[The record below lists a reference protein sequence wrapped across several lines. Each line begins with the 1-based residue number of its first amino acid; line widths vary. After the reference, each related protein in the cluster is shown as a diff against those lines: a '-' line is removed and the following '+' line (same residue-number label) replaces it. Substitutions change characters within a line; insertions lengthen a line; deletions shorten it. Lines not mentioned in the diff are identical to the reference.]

1 VSLLRNV
8 SITVA
13 GYYVSTGAAALSALV
28 VASALGPRG
37 AGVFALARV
46 VPAVIAALL
55 GAGITIST
63 PYLVAARKYPAPAV
77 AETTLALGLLLG
89 ALGWGAWTVVGEVLR
104 PHFYTELPPL
114 GGLVLGLAIP
124 LNLFRNYFNSIQ
136 QGLETFVEAN
146 VVTCADDV
154 GTLLLVLPLVWG
166 DVGAGDRLVV
176 LAPTGGVLLSC
187 IVATVLLW
195 RRGIRPRPRLHWPIA
210 AESLRLG
217 LKGHVGRI
225 ANLLTWRLDV
235 MILAALTSVETVG
248 CYAVASK
255 AAELFR
261 PLSASLSFV
270 LRPVI
275 ARMSEWEAR
284 ARGVLLYRR
293 TFVLNLVAVLVM
305 AVVGRPLI
313 VGLFGEEFASAVPA
327 FQILLIGLAA
337 HGADGVLSGYNVGIG
352 RPELNTYTALV
363 GLLVTLVGDLALIP
377 PYGLVGAAIA
387 SSAAYTAKAATFTA
401 VFLAVSGASWRQL
414 VGLKEYDAE
423 PA

>member
-1 VSLLRNV
+1 VSLVRNV

-28 VASALGPRG
+28 VASALGARG

-55 GAGITIST
+55 GAGLTISI
-63 PYLVAARKYPAPAV
+63 PYLVAARKYPVKAV

-89 ALGWGAWTVVGEVLR
+89 GLGWGAWTLVGEVLG

-124 LNLFRNYFNSIQ
+124 LNLLRNYLNSIQ

-154 GTLLLVLPLVWG
+154 GALLLVLPLLWSDHG
-166 DVGAGDRLVV
+166 GERTVV

-187 IVATVLLW
+187 VVGTVLLW
-195 RRGIRPRPRLHWPIA
+195 RRGIRPRPRLDGPIA
-210 AESLRLG
+210 ADALRLG

-235 MILAALTSVETVG
+235 MILATLTSVETVG

-275 ARMSEWEAR
+275 ARMSVWEAR

-313 VGLFGEEFASAVPA
+313 IGLFGEEFASAVPA
-327 FQILLIGLAA
+327 FRILLIGLAA

-352 RPELNTYTALV
+352 RPELNTYTALA
-363 GLLVTLVGDLALIP
+363 GLVVTLVGDLMLIP
-377 PYGLVGAAIA
+377 PYGLVGAATA
-387 SSAAYTAKAATFTA
+387 SSAAYTAKAATFT
-401 VFLAVSGASWRQL
+401 VIFLAISGVTWRQL
-414 VGLKEYDAE
+414 AGLQEYDPE